1 MRASFARMIFK
12 VSKAIVKKSPPLD
25 DLKTLVSLYK
35 RNLNDKLDDCDSV
48 SGVVSLIQKE
58 CDIADIELLQ
68 TVVEEF
74 NVTEADRYIDQ
85 YKTALENGK
94 NLMPFMNVS
103 RASPKKEARFD
114 WYTSVYYFCVYS
126 CRFCK
131 HWNYYTFTFITQH
144 CSNW

>member
-1 MRASFARMIFK
+1 MSIKIKFLVDVPARRNESNSMRASFARMIFK

-25 DLKTLVSLYK
+25 DLKTVVSLYK

-58 CDIADIELLQ
+58 CNIADIELLQ

-74 NVTEADRYIDQ
+74 DVTEAERYIDQ

-94 NLMPFMNVS
+94 N
-103 RASPKKEARFD
+103 
-114 WYTSVYYFCVYS
+114 YCVYDICLTS
-126 CRFCK
+126 QPQK
-131 HWNYYTFTFITQH
+131 GGLV
-144 CSNW
+144 